1 MRALGSWLIALSA
14 AGLLGALLT
23 AITPEK
29 HKKTIRF
36 AAGILVI
43 LVVLQP
49 LETLMGQS
57 VTADLQAYEAGIGA
71 RLESVQEAAAAEA
84 AAMIRANTEQ
94 ACAAALAAV
103 GIAAEVSLTPAAD
116 GSCFVRAEIVYETPP
131 TDDTIASATEMIA
144 AHTGVAPKDQIHR

>member
-29 HKKTIRF
+29 HKKTMRF

-43 LVVLQP
+43 WVVLQP
-49 LETLMGQS
+49 LETLMGKS
-57 VTADLQAYEAGIGA
+57 VTAELLAYETGVGA
-71 RLESVQEAAAAEA
+71 RMESVREAAAAEA

-94 ACAAALAAV
+94 ACAEALAAV
-103 GIAAEVSLTPAAD
+103 GIAAEISLTPAAD

-131 TDDTIASATEMIA
+131 ADDTIASAAEIIA